1 MEYNNV
7 LSVFLFIFK
16 NKLCALISASN
27 FMTNKQNSN
36 PALMRKLYNLFTSMK
51 FAVIILII
59 LGATSLFSMLINEYP
74 TFFSKQSFLHT
85 LFQQHSPYSSWWY
98 SILLWFLIISVLL
111 CVIKNITPTFRSITN
126 IRYLTTDSVKNIH
139 GAKQI
144 KNSRS
149 DNAEKIKKLLI
160 NRLYNVAESESN
172 NERLIA
178 ARKFRWSSLGHIITH
193 ISLLVIVLGSLI
205 YTKTDRSEF
214 RYIIAEEFKETEY
227 FDHFPDL
234 FQWHFIVS
242 EDDHPTMVVD
252 SFRVRYYKENSG
264 PRISDFRS
272 YVRLFDHDGTLLAKH
287 EITVN
292 SPLIYK
298 HVSIHQSDYKPLV
311 NVFFTNIPNRSQVI
325 GRMQNNQELQQN
337 EANWITGL
345 SLNANKGIPVI
356 FLGMIISTIGL
367 IMSFMFWPRQ
377 IWVAINKQ
385 NITIG
390 GISTKNKIAFQ
401 EELDNIIKRI
411 HDE

>member
-1 MEYNNV
+1 
-7 LSVFLFIFK
+7 
-16 NKLCALISASN
+16 
-27 FMTNKQNSN
+27 
-36 PALMRKLYNLFTSMK
+36 MK
-51 FAVIILII
+51 FAVIILIT
-59 LGATSLFSMLINEYP
+59 LGATSLLSMLINEYP
-74 TFFSKQSFLHT
+74 AFFTEHSFLHS

-98 SILLWFLIISVLL
+98 TILLWFLIISVLL
-111 CVIKNITPTFRSITN
+111 CVIKNIKPAIKSFTN
-126 IRYLTTDSVKNIH
+126 ARFLTTDSIKNLH

-144 KNSRS
+144 NNSQS
-149 DNAEKIKKLLI
+149 DNAEKIKKLLK
-160 NRLYNVAESESN
+160 NRLYKVAESESN
-172 NERLIA
+172 NEVLLS

-214 RYIIAEEFKETEY
+214 RYIIAEEYKETEY

-242 EDDHPTMVVD
+242 DDDHPTMVVD

-311 NVFFTNIPNRSQVI
+311 NEFFTNIPNRSQII
-325 GRMQNNQELQQN
+325 GRIQNDQELNHN

-345 SLNANKGIPVI
+345 SLNANKGIPLI
-356 FLGMIISTIGL
+356 FFGMFISTIGL
-367 IMSFMFWPRQ
+367 IMSFMFWPRN
-377 IWVAINKQ
+377 IWIAINK
-385 NITIG
+385 NKITISG
-390 GISTKNKIAFQ
+390 VSTKNKIAFQ
-401 EELDNIIKRI
+401 EELENIIKRI

>member
-1 MEYNNV
+1 
-7 LSVFLFIFK
+7 
-16 NKLCALISASN
+16 
-27 FMTNKQNSN
+27 MTNKQKSS
-36 PALMRKLYNLFTSMK
+36 PSLMQKLYILFTSMK
-51 FAVIILII
+51 FAVIILIT
-59 LGATSLFSMLINEYP
+59 LGATSLLSMLINEYP
-74 TFFSKQSFLHT
+74 AFFTEHSFLHS

-98 SILLWFLIISVLL
+98 TILLWFLIISVLL
-111 CVIKNITPTFRSITN
+111 CVIKNIKPAIKSFTN
-126 IRYLTTDSVKNIH
+126 ARFLTTDSIKNLH

-144 KNSRS
+144 NNSQS
-149 DNAEKIKKLLI
+149 DNAEKIKKLLK
-160 NRLYNVAESESN
+160 NRLYKVAESESN
-172 NERLIA
+172 NEVLLS

-214 RYIIAEEFKETEY
+214 RYIIAEEYKETEY

-242 EDDHPTMVVD
+242 DDDHPTMVVD

-311 NVFFTNIPNRSQVI
+311 NEFFTNIPNRSQII
-325 GRMQNNQELQQN
+325 GRIQNDQELNHN

-345 SLNANKGIPVI
+345 SLNANKGIPLI
-356 FLGMIISTIGL
+356 FFGMFISTIGL
-367 IMSFMFWPRQ
+367 IMSFMFWPRN
-377 IWVAINKQ
+377 IWIAINK
-385 NITIG
+385 NKITISG
-390 GISTKNKIAFQ
+390 VSTKNKIAFQ
-401 EELDNIIKRI
+401 EELENIIKRI